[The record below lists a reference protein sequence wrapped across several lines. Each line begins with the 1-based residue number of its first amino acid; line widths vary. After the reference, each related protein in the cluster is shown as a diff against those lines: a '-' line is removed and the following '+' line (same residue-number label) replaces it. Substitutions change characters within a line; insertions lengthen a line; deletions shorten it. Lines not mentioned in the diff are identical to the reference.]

1 MSGDNNEILN
11 IAQEEFAECI
21 MIISKIKRFGINSY
35 NPFNTPIKTNEE
47 HLIEE
52 LGDALAMISLLQ
64 QEYNLSSKQLN
75 EAKLAKF
82 EKLRKWSK
90 INVQNVIL

>member
-1 MSGDNNEILN
+1 MDNEILN

-21 MIISKIKRFGINSY
+21 MIISKIKRFGINSHH
-35 NPFNTPIKTNEE
+35 PFNTPIKTNRE

-64 QEYNLSSKQLN
+64 QEYELSNKALHD
-75 EAKLAKF
+75 AKHAKF
-82 EKLRKWSK
+82 EKLKKWST
-90 INVQNVIL
+90 INVKRVAI